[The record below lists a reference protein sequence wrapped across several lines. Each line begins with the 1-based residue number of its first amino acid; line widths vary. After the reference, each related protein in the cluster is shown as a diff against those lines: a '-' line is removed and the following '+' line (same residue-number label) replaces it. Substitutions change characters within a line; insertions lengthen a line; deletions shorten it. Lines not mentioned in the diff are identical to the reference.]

1 MAVLRPKSLK
11 NQRSASFCHPGTP
24 QQGRLHEEEAGMRRL
39 EGKLAVVTGAGNGIG
54 RASALRFVAEGADLA
69 ILDLDPKGLEETA
82 DKAREAGAKVLAIT
96 ADCTDE
102 KVVVDA
108 FKRIQADA
116 GFIDILMNN
125 VGQSARER
133 ASEFYKSSS
142 EVWRFVVDITLM
154 ATLISSRQVVPA
166 MREAGR
172 GKIVNV
178 ASNAG
183 MAGEIGI
190 SEYAAAKMGVI
201 GFTRS
206 LARELAPFKVNVN
219 ALCPGVTK
227 TRVLDKISDE
237 FLEKIRVSIPLG
249 YFAEPE
255 DIAAAA
261 AFLASDDARY
271 MTGQSMVVDGGR
283 WMI

>member
-1 MAVLRPKSLK
+1 
-11 NQRSASFCHPGTP
+11 
-24 QQGRLHEEEAGMRRL
+24 MRRL
-39 EGKLAVVTGAGNGIG
+39 EGKNAVVTGAANGIG
-54 RASALRFVAEGADLA
+54 RATALRFASEGANLA
-69 ILDLDPKGLEETA
+69 ILDLEADGLERVAEE
-82 DKAREAGAKVLAIT
+82 ARRAGAKVVTIAG
-96 ADCTDE
+96 DCSNE
-102 KVVVDA
+102 EFLVDS
-108 FKRIQADA
+108 FSTIYGEF
-116 GFIDILMNN
+116 GFVDVLMNN

-133 ASEFYKSSS
+133 ASEFYKSHS
-142 EVWRFVVDITLM
+142 EVWRFVVDITLFS
-154 ATLISSRQVVPA
+154 TLLASRQVVPS
-166 MREAGR
+166 MREAGK

-219 ALCPGVTK
+219 AVCPGVTK
-227 TRVLDKISDE
+227 TRVIDRISEEFLDKI
-237 FLEKIRVSIPLG
+237 RASIPLG

-283 WMI
+283 WMV

>member
-1 MAVLRPKSLK
+1 
-11 NQRSASFCHPGTP
+11 
-24 QQGRLHEEEAGMRRL
+24 MRRL
-39 EGKLAVVTGAGNGIG
+39 EGRLAVVTGAANGIG
-54 RASALRFVAEGADLA
+54 RASALRFAAEGANLALLDLEADGLAATADLA
-69 ILDLDPKGLEETA
+69 
-82 DKAREAGAKVLAIT
+82 RQAGAKVLTIT
-96 ADCTDE
+96 GDCTDE
-102 KVVVDA
+102 ALVVDA
-108 FKRIQADA
+108 FKRIYAEA

-133 ASEFYKSSS
+133 ASEFYNSSS
-142 EVWRFVVDITLM
+142 EVWRFVLNVSLM
-154 ATLISSRQVVPA
+154 STLIASRQVVPA

-183 MAGEIGI
+183 MAGEIGL

-219 ALCPGVTK
+219 AICPGVTR
-227 TRVLDKISDE
+227 TRVLEKISDE
-237 FLEKIRVSIPLG
+237 ILDGIRKSIPLG
-249 YFAEPE
+249 FFAEPE
-255 DIAAAA
+255 DIAAAV

-271 MTGQSMVVDGGR
+271 MTGQSVVVDGGR
-283 WMI
+283 WMV

>member
-1 MAVLRPKSLK
+1 
-11 NQRSASFCHPGTP
+11 
-24 QQGRLHEEEAGMRRL
+24 MRRL
-39 EGKLAVVTGAGNGIG
+39 EGRNAVVTGAANGIG
-54 RASALRFVAEGADLA
+54 RASALRFASEGANLV
-69 ILDLDPKGLEETA
+69 ILDLEADGLENVAEE
-82 DKAREAGAKVLAIT
+82 ARAIGVKVLTLAG
-96 ADCTDE
+96 DCTDE
-102 KVVVDA
+102 TFITGSFEKIYREFEFVDV
-108 FKRIQADA
+108 
-116 GFIDILMNN
+116 LMNN

-133 ASEFYKSSS
+133 ASEFYQSKP
-142 EVWRFVVDITLM
+142 EVWQFVLNVSLFSTLL
-154 ATLISSRQVVPA
+154 ASRQVVPS

-183 MAGEIGI
+183 LAGEVGI

-219 ALCPGVTK
+219 AVCPGVTK
-227 TRVLDKISDE
+227 TRVIDRIPEDI
-237 FLEKIRVSIPLG
+237 LEKIRVSIPLG
-249 YFAEPE
+249 FFAEPE

-271 MTGQSMVVDGGR
+271 MTGQSVVVDGGR

>member
-1 MAVLRPKSLK
+1 
-11 NQRSASFCHPGTP
+11 
-24 QQGRLHEEEAGMRRL
+24 MRRL
-39 EGKLAVVTGAGNGIG
+39 EGKLAVVTGSAYGIG
-54 RASALRFVAEGADLA
+54 RASALRFASEGANLALLDLEAEPLEAVAE
-69 ILDLDPKGLEETA
+69 E
-82 DKAREAGAKVLAIT
+82 ARRAGAKVLTIVG
-96 ADCTDE
+96 DCTHEDTIVSAFRRIYDE
-102 KVVVDA
+102 S
-108 FKRIQADA
+108 

-133 ASEFYKSSS
+133 ASEFYKSTPD
-142 EVWRFVVDITLM
+142 VWRFVIDVSLMSTLL
-154 ATLISSRQVVPA
+154 ASRQVVPS

-219 ALCPGVTK
+219 AVCPGVTK
-227 TRVLDKISDE
+227 TRVIDRISDEILDKI
-237 FLEKIRVSIPLG
+237 RASIPLG
-249 YFAEPE
+249 FFAEPE

-271 MTGQSMVVDGGR
+271 MTGQSVVVDGGR

>member
-1 MAVLRPKSLK
+1 MK
-11 NQRSASFCHPGTP
+11 
-24 QQGRLHEEEAGMRRL
+24 RL
-39 EGKLAVVTGAGNGIG
+39 EGRNAVVTGAANGIG
-54 RASALRFVAEGADLA
+54 RASALRFASEGANLA
-69 ILDLDPKGLEETA
+69 ILDLETDGLESVAEE
-82 DKAREAGAKVLAIT
+82 ARQAGAKVVTIAG
-96 ADCTDE
+96 DCSNE
-102 KVVVDA
+102 EFLVDA
-108 FKRIQADA
+108 FAKIYGEFD
-116 GFIDILMNN
+116 FVEVLMNN

-133 ASEFYKSSS
+133 ASEFYQSKP
-142 EVWRFVVDITLM
+142 EVWRFVVDITLFS
-154 ATLISSRQVVPA
+154 TLLASRQVVPS

-219 ALCPGVTK
+219 AVCPGVTK
-227 TRVLDKISDE
+227 TRVIDRISEE
-237 FLEKIRVSIPLG
+237 FLEKIRASIPLG

-271 MTGQSMVVDGGR
+271 MTGQSVVVDGGR

>member
-1 MAVLRPKSLK
+1 
-11 NQRSASFCHPGTP
+11 
-24 QQGRLHEEEAGMRRL
+24 MRRL
-39 EGKLAVVTGAGNGIG
+39 EGRLAVVTGAANGIG
-54 RASALRFVAEGADLA
+54 RATALRFADEGANLAIIDLEAEGLA
-69 ILDLDPKGLEETA
+69 TTA
-82 DKAREAGAKVLAIT
+82 GIARQAGAKVLTIT
-96 ADCTDE
+96 GDCTDE
-102 KVVVDA
+102 SLVADA
-108 FKRIQADA
+108 FKRIYAEC
-116 GFIDILMNN
+116 GFIDILFNN

-142 EVWRFVVDITLM
+142 EVWRFVLNVSLM
-154 ATLISSRQVVPA
+154 STLIASRQVVPA

-183 MAGEIGI
+183 MAGEIGL

-219 ALCPGVTK
+219 AICPGVTR
-227 TRVLDKISDE
+227 TRVLEKISDE
-237 FLEKIRVSIPLG
+237 ILDGIRKSIPMG
-249 YFAEPE
+249 FFAEPE
-255 DIAAAA
+255 DIAAAV

-271 MTGQSMVVDGGR
+271 MTGQSVVVDGGR

>member
-1 MAVLRPKSLK
+1 MEDE
-11 NQRSASFCHPGTP
+11 T
-24 QQGRLHEEEAGMRRL
+24 MRRL
-39 EGKLAVVTGAGNGIG
+39 EGKIAVVTGAANGIG
-54 RASALRFVAEGADLA
+54 RASALRFAAEGANLA
-69 ILDLDPKGLEETA
+69 IFDLLGDELAATKE
-82 DKAREAGAKVLAIT
+82 KAEAAGAKVMTIVG
-96 ADCTDE
+96 DCTNE
-102 KVVVDA
+102 EFVA
-108 FKRIQADA
+108 ESFKQIYTDF
-116 GFIDILMNN
+116 GFVDILMNN
-125 VGQSARER
+125 VGQSARKR
-133 ASEFYKSSS
+133 ASEFYASNS
-142 EVWRFVVDITLM
+142 EVWRFVLEVSLVSTM
-154 ATLISSRQVVPA
+154 ISSRQVVPQ

-183 MAGEIGI
+183 LAGEIGL

-219 ALCPGVTK
+219 AVCPGVTK
-227 TRVLDKISDE
+227 TRIIDNISDEILDKI
-237 FLEKIRVSIPLG
+237 RQSIPLG
-249 YFAEPE
+249 FFAEPE

-283 WMI
+283 WMV

>member
-1 MAVLRPKSLK
+1 ML
-11 NQRSASFCHPGTP
+11 
-24 QQGRLHEEEAGMRRL
+24 RL
-39 EGKLAVVTGAGNGIG
+39 EGKNAVVTGAANGIG
-54 RASALRFVAEGADLA
+54 RASALRFASEGANLA
-69 ILDLDPKGLEETA
+69 ILDLDSDGLEAVAEE
-82 DKAREAGAKVLAIT
+82 ARAKGAKGAKVLTIAG
-96 ADCTDE
+96 DCTAEAFITDSFGKIYQE
-102 KVVVDA
+102 FGFVDV
-108 FKRIQADA
+108 
-116 GFIDILMNN
+116 LMNN

-133 ASEFYKSSS
+133 ASEFYNSKP
-142 EVWRFVVDITLM
+142 EVWSFVLNVSLFSTLL
-154 ATLISSRQVVPA
+154 ASRQVVPS
-166 MREAGR
+166 MREAGK

-183 MAGEIGI
+183 LAGEVGI

-219 ALCPGVTK
+219 AVCPGVTK
-227 TRVLDKISDE
+227 TRVIDRIPEDI
-237 FLEKIRVSIPLG
+237 LEKIRVSIPLG
-249 YFAEPE
+249 FFAEPE

-271 MTGQSMVVDGGR
+271 MTGQSVVVDGGR

>member
-1 MAVLRPKSLK
+1 
-11 NQRSASFCHPGTP
+11 
-24 QQGRLHEEEAGMRRL
+24 MRRL
-39 EGKLAVVTGAGNGIG
+39 EGKLAVVTGAAYGIG
-54 RASALRFVAEGADLA
+54 RASALRFASEGAHLA
-69 ILDLDPKGLEETA
+69 LLDLEAEALETVAAE
-82 DKAREAGAKVLAIT
+82 ARKIGAKVLT
-96 ADCTDE
+96 VVGNCTDE
-102 KVVVDA
+102 ATIVSS
-108 FKRIQADA
+108 FKTIYDEF
-116 GFIDILMNN
+116 GFIDVLMNN

-142 EVWRFVVDITLM
+142 DVWRFVIDVTLM
-154 ATLISSRQVVPA
+154 STLLASRQVVPS

-219 ALCPGVTK
+219 AVCPGVTK
-227 TRVLDKISDE
+227 TRVIDRISDEILDKICA
-237 FLEKIRVSIPLG
+237 SIPLG
-249 YFAEPE
+249 FFAEPE

-271 MTGQSMVVDGGR
+271 MTGQSVVVDGGR

>member
-1 MAVLRPKSLK
+1 MRIV
-11 NQRSASFCHPGTP
+11 
-24 QQGRLHEEEAGMRRL
+24 RRL
-39 EGKLAVVTGAGNGIG
+39 EGKLAVVTGAANGIG
-54 RASALRFVAEGADLA
+54 RASALRFASEGANLA
-69 ILDLDPKGLEETA
+69 ILDLDADGLEKVAEE
-82 DKAREAGAKVLAIT
+82 ARSSGAKVLTIAG
-96 ADCTDE
+96 DCTKE
-102 KVVVDA
+102 EFLVPSFKSIYDA
-108 FKRIQADA
+108 F
-116 GFIDILMNN
+116 GFVDVLMNN

-133 ASEFYKSSS
+133 ASEFYKSDP
-142 EVWRFVVDITLM
+142 EVWRFVVDVTLFS
-154 ATLISSRQVVPA
+154 TLLASRQVVPS

-219 ALCPGVTK
+219 AVCPGVTK
-227 TRVLDKISDE
+227 TRVIDRIPEDI
-237 FLEKIRVSIPLG
+237 LEKIRASIPLG

-271 MTGQSMVVDGGR
+271 MTGQSVVVDGGR

>member
-1 MAVLRPKSLK
+1 
-11 NQRSASFCHPGTP
+11 
-24 QQGRLHEEEAGMRRL
+24 MRRM
-39 EGKLAVVTGAGNGIG
+39 EGKLAVVTGAGSGIG
-54 RASALRFVAEGADLA
+54 RASALRFASEGANLA
-69 ILDLDPKGLEETA
+69 IIDLDGNGLEETA
-82 DKAREAGAKVLAIT
+82 ESARADGTKVLTIT

-102 KVVVDA
+102 AVVKDA
-108 FKRIQADA
+108 FRKIASEA
-116 GFIDILMNN
+116 GFVDILMNN

-133 ASEFYKSSS
+133 ASEFYQSDS
-142 EVWRFVVDITLM
+142 EVWRFVIEVSLIT
-154 ATLISSRQVVPA
+154 TLTASRQVVPA
-166 MREAGR
+166 MREARR

-206 LARELAPFKVNVN
+206 LARELAPFHVNVN
-219 ALCPGVTK
+219 AVCPGVTK
-227 TRVLDKISDE
+227 TKVLDRISDE
-237 FLEKIRVSIPLG
+237 FLGKIRESIPMG
-249 YFAEPE
+249 YFAEPA

-261 AFLASDDARY
+261 AFLASEDSRY
-271 MTGQSMVVDGGR
+271 MTGQSVVVDGGR

>member
-1 MAVLRPKSLK
+1 
-11 NQRSASFCHPGTP
+11 
-24 QQGRLHEEEAGMRRL
+24 MRRL
-39 EGKLAVVTGAGNGIG
+39 EGKLAVVTGAANGIG
-54 RASALRFVAEGADLA
+54 RASALRFADEGANLA
-69 ILDLDPKGLEETA
+69 ILDLEADGLEAVAEE
-82 DKAREAGAKVLAIT
+82 ARAKGAAAIALAG
-96 ADCTDE
+96 DCTKEDFI
-102 KVVVDA
+102 VDA
-108 FKRIQADA
+108 FKAIYGEF
-116 GFIDILMNN
+116 GFIDMLMNN

-142 EVWRFVVDITLM
+142 EVWRFVFDVTLFSGM
-154 ATLISSRQVVPA
+154 LASRQVVPA

-219 ALCPGVTK
+219 AVCPGVTK
-227 TRVLDKISDE
+227 TRVIDRISGGVSGEDPRLHPARLLRRARRHRRRRRIPGERRRPLHDRPVRGRRRRTLDDLKPG
-237 FLEKIRVSIPLG
+237 RPM
-249 YFAEPE
+249 
-255 DIAAAA
+255 AAAV
-261 AFLASDDARY
+261 
-271 MTGQSMVVDGGR
+271 QS
-283 WMI
+283 

>member
-1 MAVLRPKSLK
+1 
-11 NQRSASFCHPGTP
+11 
-24 QQGRLHEEEAGMRRL
+24 MRRL
-39 EGKLAVVTGAGNGIG
+39 EGRNAVVTGAANGIG
-54 RASALRFVAEGADLA
+54 RASALRFASEGANLA
-69 ILDLDPKGLEETA
+69 ILDLEADGLERVAEE
-82 DKAREAGAKVLAIT
+82 ARQAGATVLTIAG
-96 ADCTDE
+96 DCTNE
-102 KVVVDA
+102 EFLVDA
-108 FKRIQADA
+108 FGKIYGKFD
-116 GFIDILMNN
+116 FVDVLMNN

-133 ASEFYKSSS
+133 ASEFYKSTS
-142 EVWRFVVDITLM
+142 EVWRFVVDTTLFS
-154 ATLISSRQVVPA
+154 TLLASRQVVPS

-183 MAGEIGI
+183 LAGEIGI

-219 ALCPGVTK
+219 AVCPGVTK
-227 TRVLDKISDE
+227 TRVIDRISEE
-237 FLEKIRVSIPLG
+237 FLEKIRASIPLG

-271 MTGQSMVVDGGR
+271 MTGQSVVVDGGR

>member
-1 MAVLRPKSLK
+1 
-11 NQRSASFCHPGTP
+11 
-24 QQGRLHEEEAGMRRL
+24 MRRL
-39 EGKLAVVTGAGNGIG
+39 EGKLAVVTGAANGIG
-54 RASALRFVAEGADLA
+54 RASALRFASEGANLA
-69 ILDLDPKGLEETA
+69 ILDLEAEALGATA
-82 DKAREAGAKVLAIT
+82 QTAREMGANVHEFAI
-96 ADCTDE
+96 DCTDE
-102 KVVVDA
+102 AAVTDT
-108 FKRIQADA
+108 FKQIYADA
-116 GFIDILMNN
+116 GFIDVLMNN

-133 ASEFYKSSS
+133 ASEFYQSKS
-142 EVWRFVVDITLM
+142 EVWRFVLEVS
-154 ATLISSRQVVPA
+154 LISTLTASRQVVPA
-166 MREAGR
+166 MREACK

-206 LARELAPFKVNVN
+206 LARELAPFRVNVN
-219 ALCPGVTK
+219 AVCPGVTK
-227 TRVLDKISDE
+227 TRVLERISEE
-237 FLEKIRVSIPLG
+237 FLEKIRASIPLG
-249 YFAEPE
+249 FFAEPE

-271 MTGQSMVVDGGR
+271 MTGQSVVVDGGR

>member
-1 MAVLRPKSLK
+1 
-11 NQRSASFCHPGTP
+11 
-24 QQGRLHEEEAGMRRL
+24 MRRL
-39 EGKLAVVTGAGNGIG
+39 EGRLAVVTGAANGIG
-54 RASALRFVAEGADLA
+54 RASALRFAAEGANLA
-69 ILDLDPKGLEETA
+69 ILDLEADGLAATA
-82 DKAREAGAKVLAIT
+82 DLARQAGAKVLTIT
-96 ADCTDE
+96 GDCTDE
-102 KVVVDA
+102 ALVIAA
-108 FKRIQADA
+108 FKRIYAEA

-133 ASEFYKSSS
+133 ASEFYASSS
-142 EVWRFVVDITLM
+142 EVWRFVLNVSLM
-154 ATLISSRQVVPA
+154 STLIASRQVVPS

-183 MAGEIGI
+183 MAGEIGL

-219 ALCPGVTK
+219 AICPGVTR
-227 TRVLDKISDE
+227 TRVLERISDE
-237 FLEKIRVSIPLG
+237 ILDGIRKSIPLG
-249 YFAEPE
+249 FFAEPE
-255 DIAAAA
+255 DIAAAV

-283 WMI
+283 WMV